1 MFGINIPTS
10 FQLES
15 TQMRIDLS
23 QATFIIPIRIESSDR
38 LRNVVTTT
46 AFLMEN
52 FDTNIIIKEVDKEPV
67 FQRDAIP
74 LLEEILDFNI
84 WQNFNYIFEK
94 SDDSLFHRQRIL
106 NEMIEESDTEIVV
119 NYDCDVILPKES
131 YELAYK
137 GIMDGV
143 YDVVYPYGSGM
154 YQKQVHATDVT
165 VSSFLETG
173 DYEFLNAVSKDHTS
187 DFGWAQFF
195 KRQVYIEGGMENENF
210 KAYAPEDKERYY
222 RFNMLGYS
230 VGRIENYVYHLEHA
244 RGENSWFNNP
254 HMGGNQNEWEKIN
267 GMSKEQLMQYYS
279 EQEYRK
285 KYAGF

>member
-1 MFGINIPTS
+1 MK
-10 FQLES
+10 
-15 TQMRIDLS
+15 IDLS
-23 QATFIIPIRIESSDR
+23 QATFIIPVRIESPDR

-94 SDDSLFHRQRIL
+94 SDDPLFHRQRIL
-106 NEMIEESDTEIVV
+106 NEMIIESDTHIVV
-119 NYDCDVILPKES
+119 NYDADAILPKES

-143 YDVVYPYGSGM
+143 YDVVYPYGSGN
-154 YQKQVHATDVT
+154 YQKQVKATDTT
-165 VSSFLETG
+165 VSKFLETG
-173 DYEFLNAVSKDHTS
+173 DYEFLNAVSNIHTS
-187 DFGWAQFF
+187 DFGWVQFF
-195 KRQVYIEGGMENENF
+195 KRSSYIQGGMENENF
-210 KAYAPEDKERYY
+210 RAYAPEDKERYY
-222 RFNMLGYS
+222 RFNKLGYS

-244 RGENSWFNNP
+244 RGDNSWFTNP
-254 HMGGNQNEWEKIN
+254 HMESNMAEWEKIRIMDK
-267 GMSKEQLMQYYS
+267 GSLLKYYS
-279 EQEYRK
+279 EPVSYTHLTLPTI
-285 KYAGF
+285 YSV